1 MSEKNN
7 ENLVETID
15 EQGNKVT
22 FELIDIVTVDDV
34 EYALLIPPEN
44 KDDED
49 AEILVMRF
57 KKDGDDYSFEMI
69 ENDEELEKVA
79 QYIEEIE
86 NEIED

>member
-57 KKDGDDYSFEMI
+57 KKDGEDYSFEMI
-69 ENDEELEKVA
+69 ENDEELDKVA

>member
-7 ENLVETID
+7 EQLIETID

-22 FELIDIVTVDDV
+22 FELIDVVTVDDV
-34 EYALLIPPEN
+34 EYALLLPPET

-49 AEILVMRF
+49 AEILVMRL
-57 KKDGDDYSFEMI
+57 KKDGDDYAFEAI
-69 ENDEELEKVA
+69 EDDEELDKVA

-86 NEIED
+86 DEIDD

>member
-57 KKDGDDYSFEMI
+57 KKDGEDYSFEMI
-69 ENDEELEKVA
+69 EDDEELDKVA